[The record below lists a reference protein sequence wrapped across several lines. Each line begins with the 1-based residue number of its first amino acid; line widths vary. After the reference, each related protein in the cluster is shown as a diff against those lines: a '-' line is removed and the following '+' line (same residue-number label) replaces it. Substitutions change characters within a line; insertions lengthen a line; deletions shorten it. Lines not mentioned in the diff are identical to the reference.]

1 MDTETKMERS
11 TDASFGGDL
20 HEAVHLR
27 PSTTELES
35 MGYPK
40 RRLAPWRNMG
50 PKRCSMRKQW
60 AGGRLTPSERPSRF
74 SRSCFPASFA
84 STCLVTVLCFNC

>member
-1 MDTETKMERS
+1 MDTVTKMERS

-40 RRLAPWRNMG
+40 RRLAPWREHG
-50 PKRCSMRKQW
+50 
-60 AGGRLTPSERPSRF
+60 AEAL
-74 SRSCFPASFA
+74 
-84 STCLVTVLCFNC
+84 